1 MPIDSELNSALEN
14 QTYFYKEFGRGAGRS
29 SRTEKNLQKRSLA
42 PIAAKL
48 ESARTKLFLTG
59 RCLGTV
65 LLKQSSSRSWPVSCQ
80 KSQNRAKSN
89 QIFPGKARGDRA
101 SILRYLDSPIAKV
114 FCQLL
119 NIFFDFDH
127 LQ

>member
-65 LLKQSSSRSWPVSCQ
+65 LLKQQ
-80 KSQNRAKSN
+80 KVIKFFLERQEEIGPRFCD
-89 QIFPGKARGDRA
+89 IW
-101 SILRYLDSPIAKV
+101 IA
-114 FCQLL
+114 L
-119 NIFFDFDH
+119 
-127 LQ
+127 

>member
-65 LLKQSSSRSWPVSCQ
+65 LLKQSSSNFNSDPLTFDLGQFPAKKAKIEQ
-80 KSQNRAKSN
+80 KVIKFFLERQEEIGP
-89 QIFPGKARGDRA
+89 QFCDIW
-101 SILRYLDSPIAKV
+101 IA
-114 FCQLL
+114 L
-119 NIFFDFDH
+119 
-127 LQ
+127 